1 MNREDRLQC
10 HRETE
15 LWLQDVRLL
24 SVLDVFTSVMFS
36 VVVVSK
42 HCSLLVDSVIVK
54 CQPLCL
60 LMKFTAI
67 LLVASYITRSSN
79 KNNRDEVRGSDL
91 HYQWAADRSPSG
103 ISHSCWGSQTCWT
116 KVSVL
121 PNLHQHV
128 DFPTNRKRKKQT
140 KLGQDCVETTSW
152 AMFIRS
158 W

>member
-42 HCSLLVDSVIVK
+42 HCSLLVDSVIMK

-91 HYQWAADRSPSG
+91 HYQ
-103 ISHSCWGSQTCWT
+103 
-116 KVSVL
+116 
-121 PNLHQHV
+121 
-128 DFPTNRKRKKQT
+128 
-140 KLGQDCVETTSW
+140 
-152 AMFIRS
+152 
-158 W
+158 